1 MRYNKYFIT
10 NLVDS
15 NRSQS
20 MANIPAQPITSPQ
33 HRPTYVESDM
43 YRRQVPRKR
52 DSSRRHTLGH
62 GVDGSMVSYAETVL
76 IAIFC

>member
-1 MRYNKYFIT
+1 
-10 NLVDS
+10 
-15 NRSQS
+15 

-76 IAIFC
+76 IAIIC